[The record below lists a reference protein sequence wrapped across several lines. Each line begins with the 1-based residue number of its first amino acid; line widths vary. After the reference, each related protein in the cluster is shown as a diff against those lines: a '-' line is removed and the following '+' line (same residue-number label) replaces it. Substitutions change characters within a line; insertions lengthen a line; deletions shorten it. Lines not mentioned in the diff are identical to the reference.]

1 VPATGPRAGRPSGAS
16 TAQAVTSCA
25 AIVLLLCAGIGTR
38 ASGVPAEPVRVTVSH
53 VARAVCPGEV
63 VLVRATTSAPA
74 DAVTGRSPA
83 EALHFARTVDPLVW
97 EAVLGIDISAKA
109 GPVRLIVHAQAGG
122 SAADATHDLVVAPKT
137 FPARRITVDPKFVD
151 PPASEMP
158 RIQREAKQMAA
169 VLAVV
174 SPARLWSGPF
184 AAPVPGPA
192 TSAFGRISI
201 INGQRRTPHTGTD
214 FQAAV
219 GTPISAP
226 NAGTVVLSEALYF
239 SGETVIVDHGF
250 GVFSFLAHLSRRDV
264 AVGDAVRAGM
274 VVGLS
279 GVTGRITGPHLHW
292 SVRVGPARVDPMS
305 LLAILGK
312 QSGTG
317 RILERVS

>member
-1 VPATGPRAGRPSGAS
+1 MLVTGLGPGRRTAAPMAQGVAS
-16 TAQAVTSCA
+16 RA
-25 AIVLLLCAGIGTR
+25 AIVFLICAGVTTGT
-38 ASGVPAEPVRVTVSH
+38 SGEPAEPVRVTVSH

-63 VLVRATTSAPA
+63 VLVRAATSAPA
-74 DAVTGRSPA
+74 DAVTGRSPS
-83 EALHFARTVDPLVW
+83 EALHFARAADPLVW
-97 EAVLGIDISAKA
+97 EAVLGIDISARA
-109 GPVRLIVHAQAGG
+109 GPVLLSIHAEAGG
-122 SAADATHDLVVAPKT
+122 SVADATHELVVAPKT

-174 SPARLWSGPF
+174 SPTRLWSGPF
-184 AAPVPGPA
+184 AVPAPGPA

-239 SGETVIVDHGF
+239 SGETVIVDHGL

-264 AVGDAVRAGM
+264 AVGDAVRPGT

-292 SVRVGPARVDPMS
+292 SVRVGSARVDPMS
-305 LLAILGK
+305 LLAILGR
-312 QSGTG
+312 Q
-317 RILERVS
+317 

>member
-1 VPATGPRAGRPSGAS
+1 MGAS
-16 TAQAVTSCA
+16 AVA
-25 AIVLLLCAGIGTR
+25 
-38 ASGVPAEPVRVTVSH
+38 AEPMRVHVSH
-53 VARAVCPGEV
+53 AARAVCPGEV
-63 VLVRATTSAPA
+63 VLVRATTTVPA
-74 DAVTGRSPA
+74 DAVTGQSPS
-83 EALHFARTVDPLVW
+83 ETLRFAKTGDPLVW

-109 GPVRLIVHAQAGG
+109 GPVRLTVRAKAGG
-122 SAADATHDLVVAPKT
+122 GEADATHDLVVAPKT

-151 PPASEMP
+151 PPAGELP

-174 SPARLWSGPF
+174 SPARLWGGPF

-219 GTPISAP
+219 GTPIATP
-226 NAGTVVLSEALYF
+226 NAGTVVLSDALYF
-239 SGETVIVDHGF
+239 SGETVIVDHGL

-264 AVGDAVRAGM
+264 AVGDTVKAGA

-292 SVRVGPARVDPMS
+292 SVRVGSARVDPMS

-312 QSGTG
+312 S
-317 RILERVS
+317 